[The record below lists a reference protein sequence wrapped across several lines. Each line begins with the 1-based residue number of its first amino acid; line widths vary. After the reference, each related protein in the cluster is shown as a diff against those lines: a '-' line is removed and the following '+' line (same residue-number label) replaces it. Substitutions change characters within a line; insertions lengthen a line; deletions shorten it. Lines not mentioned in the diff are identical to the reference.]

1 MAVVAPPP
9 NDRKRVKVYELRD
22 NDWFDRG
29 TGLCSAQVI
38 DDEPRIYVES
48 EDEPDRMLLES
59 RIRRDDGYQK
69 QQETLIVWTEPSGTD
84 MALSFQEAEG
94 CAVIWEFVSN
104 VQRQMISFTG
114 PDDSLSDD
122 ALDASFSNPIV
133 LPPPELGN
141 LAEIEQRIRHAS
153 IGPGRDSLTKFLVR
167 EEYLVKLLPLVS
179 DAEDLESLPDL
190 HRLCNIMKSIILL
203 NDNTL
208 IELVVS
214 DHVISGVVGAL
225 EYDPDFPTHK
235 ANHRQYLNDRN
246 RYKEVVPIKDPIIL
260 RKIRHTWRLQY
271 LKDVILARILDDPT
285 FSVLNSL
292 IFFNQVDIV
301 QHLQSN
307 TPFLNELFAVFNPK
321 NIDNKRKEDAVQFLH
336 QCAAIAKNLQAPAR
350 ANLFANFISHGLFSV
365 IAFAVKHPNPALR
378 TTGIDI
384 LVALLD
390 HDPLM
395 MRGYMLKAVNENKV
409 PLTDTLIDLLHAE
422 TDLGV
427 KNQLADA
434 IKVLLDPQVPIQDPM
449 SRAGAEFLTKMR
461 AQNPLPETFVQNH
474 FDESAKR
481 LFAPLKQLES
491 RQAINDLTFQE
502 VSLYSHLV
510 DILTFYIR
518 QHYLRCRG
526 FMHGESLTPRVAQ
539 LLTVPQKHL
548 KLTALKFFRTLIS
561 LQDTFYLAQMTHHN
575 IFELI
580 LNIVYETMPRDNLLN
595 SACLELFEFVKRENI
610 KTIIIHVVE
619 KYREILKNITYVDTF
634 QNLILRYDQLQGYGA
649 AAEVDVTLFSQ
660 DESAGAPRML
670 INGGQR
676 WHGVREMDAA
686 EEEYFDTSD
695 DEEDEVCFSSRELE
709 HGEEEER
716 DMSAKFNQAHSSYH
730 DGTSILIV
738 DYQQDKQQRMDTA
751 ATNANA
757 NAAKAVPVNG
767 SASPVVKP
775 LVDYP
780 DDDDDDAMDVNVQE
794 KPEQQLAQL
803 QPANPLLT
811 SIDQLQSQTEPESI
825 STTTPYHPTTTSHRL
840 PPHRYTEKRRREEDD
855 DDDELVKLSSGTKRR
870 SSSLSSIGSPGSIGI
885 GIGSLRKKKSF
896 SGLGK
901 NDEHGNVD
909 EGPLRTST
917 TTGGAAGGRKIAINL
932 NLSTLK
938 AGTAAGGN
946 AAADTG
952 PEPRI
957 GTGTGTGT
965 SAKAGSAVS
974 DPPIAKRQE
983 DTLETTES
991 TTGGSGVVAG
1001 DGSDGGGDGD
1011 GGSNGDSGGREAS
1024 VDVSTA

>member
-69 QQETLIVWTEPSGTD
+69 QQETLIVWTEPGGTD

-104 VQRQMISFTG
+104 VQRQMLAFTG

-122 ALDASFSNPIV
+122 ALDSSFSNPII
-133 LPPPELGN
+133 LPAPELGN
-141 LAEIEQRIRHAS
+141 LAEIEQRIRQAS

-167 EEYLVKLLPLVS
+167 EEYLLKLLPLVS

-235 ANHRQYLNDRN
+235 ANHRQYLNDRS

-271 LKDVILARILDDPT
+271 LKDVVLARILDDPT

-301 QHLQSN
+301 QHLQTN
-307 TPFLNELFAVFNPK
+307 TPFLNELFSIFNPK
-321 NIDNKRKEDAVQFLH
+321 NTDNKRKEDAVQFLH

-350 ANLFANFISHGLFSV
+350 ANLFANFIGHGLFSV

-395 MRGYMLKAVNENKV
+395 IRGYMLKAVNEHKV

-449 SRAGAEFLTKMR
+449 SRAGADFLTKLR
-461 AQNPLPETFVQNH
+461 SQNPIPDTFVQNH

-481 LFAPLKQLES
+481 LFLPLKKMAPRQL
-491 RQAINDLTFQE
+491 INDLTFQE

-510 DILTFYIR
+510 DILTFFVR

-526 FMHGESLTPRVAQ
+526 FMHGESLTSRVAQ

-561 LQDTFYLAQMTHHN
+561 LQDTFYVAQMTHNN

-580 LNIVYETMPRDNLLN
+580 LNIVYETMPRDSLLN
-595 SACLELFEFVKRENI
+595 SACLDLFEFVKRENI
-610 KTIIIHVVE
+610 KTIIVHVVE
-619 KYREILKNITYVDTF
+619 NYRDILKNITYVDTF
-634 QNLILRYDQLQGYGA
+634 QNLILRYDQLQGYGVA
-649 AAEVDVTLFSQ
+649 PDVTLFSQ
-660 DESAGAPRML
+660 DESVGTPRML

-695 DEEDEVCFSSRELE
+695 DEEDE
-709 HGEEEER
+709 
-716 DMSAKFNQAHSSYH
+716 
-730 DGTSILIV
+730 
-738 DYQQDKQQRMDTA
+738 DKPQRMDAT

-757 NAAKAVPVNG
+757 NVSPPTAIAVNG
-767 SASPVVKP
+767 SASPIVKP

-780 DDDDDDAMDVNVQE
+780 DDDDEEDVMDINVQS
-794 KPEQQLAQL
+794 QQPQQTEL
-803 QPANPLLT
+803 QPSDSLAS
-811 SIDQLQSQTEPESI
+811 SIGQSEQLRPQTQTQSEPT
-825 STTTPYHPTTTSHRL
+825 STTSPDRSATLSPRL
-840 PPHRYTEKRRREEDD
+840 PPYRYTEKRRREEDD

-870 SSSLSSIGSPGSIGI
+870 SSSLSSIGSSGSIGI
-885 GIGSLRKKKSF
+885 GISSLRKKKSF
-896 SGLGK
+896 SGVGK
-901 NDEHGNVD
+901 NDERERESGNFDDGTGSMKSAAAATTV
-909 EGPLRTST
+909 TTTTTT
-917 TTGGAAGGRKIAINL
+917 TTGTGTGTAGAGSGVGAVGKKISINL

-938 AGTAAGGN
+938 AGPAGAKKRTG
-946 AAADTG
+946 TG
-952 PEPRI
+952 PEG
-957 GTGTGTGT
+957 GTGTGPGT
-965 SAKAGSAVS
+965 RTSPKAGRPTASTSITAGDES
-974 DPPIAKRQE
+974 D
-983 DTLETTES
+983 DG
-991 TTGGSGVVAG
+991 GGSGG
-1001 DGSDGGGDGD
+1001 GGGGDH
-1011 GGSNGDSGGREAS
+1011 GGPEAR
-1024 VDVSTA
+1024 VDVDTK

>member
-1 MAVVAPPP
+1 MAVVAPPS

-48 EDEPDRMLLES
+48 EDEPD
-59 RIRRDDGYQK
+59 Q
-69 QQETLIVWTEPSGTD
+69 TLIVWTEPGGTD

-104 VQRQMISFTG
+104 VQRQMLAFTG

-122 ALDASFSNPIV
+122 ALDSSFSNPII
-133 LPPPELGN
+133 LPAPELGN
-141 LAEIEQRIRHAS
+141 LAEIEQRIRQAS

-167 EEYLVKLLPLVS
+167 EEYLLKLLPLVS
-179 DAEDLESLPDL
+179 DAEDLE
-190 HRLCNIMKSIILL
+190 K
-203 NDNTL
+203 
-208 IELVVS
+208 LVVS

-235 ANHRQYLNDRN
+235 ANHRQYLNDRS

-271 LKDVILARILDDPT
+271 LKDVVLARILDDPT

-301 QHLQSN
+301 QHLQTN
-307 TPFLNELFAVFNPK
+307 TPFLNELFSIFNPK
-321 NIDNKRKEDAVQFLH
+321 NTDNKRKEDAVQFLH

-350 ANLFANFISHGLFSV
+350 ANLFANFIGHGLFSV

-384 LVALLD
+384 LVTLLD

-395 MRGYMLKAVNENKV
+395 IRGYMLKAVNEHKV

-449 SRAGAEFLTKMR
+449 SRAGADFLTKLR
-461 AQNPLPETFVQNH
+461 SQNPIPDTFVQNH

-481 LFAPLKQLES
+481 LFLPLKKMEPRQSTLFTVS
-491 RQAINDLTFQE
+491 RIYAWGIAYIQGGAIVSSTAKTFE
-502 VSLYSHLV
+502 INLH
-510 DILTFYIR
+510 
-518 QHYLRCRG
+518 
-526 FMHGESLTPRVAQ
+526 
-539 LLTVPQKHL
+539 
-548 KLTALKFFRTLIS
+548 
-561 LQDTFYLAQMTHHN
+561 DTFYVAQMTHNN

-580 LNIVYETMPRDNLLN
+580 LNIVYETMPRDSLLN
-595 SACLELFEFVKRENI
+595 SACLDLFEFVKRENI
-610 KTIIIHVVE
+610 KTIIVHVVE
-619 KYREILKNITYVDTF
+619 NYRDILKNITYVDTF
-634 QNLILRYDQLQGYGA
+634 QNLILRYDQLQGYGVA
-649 AAEVDVTLFSQ
+649 PDVTLFSQ
-660 DESAGAPRML
+660 DESVGTPRML

-695 DEEDEVCFSSRELE
+695 DEEDEVCFSSRELKHDE
-709 HGEEEER
+709 WGGVGEEH
-716 DMSAKFNQAHSSYH
+716 DMSVKFSQTRCYR
-730 DGTSILIV
+730 DGTSVLIV
-738 DYQQDKQQRMDTA
+738 DYQQDKPQRMDATA
-751 ATNANA
+751 ANANA
-757 NAAKAVPVNG
+757 NANVSPPTAIAVNG
-767 SASPVVKP
+767 SASPIVKP

-780 DDDDDDAMDVNVQE
+780 DDDDEEDVMDINVQS
-794 KPEQQLAQL
+794 QQPQHTEL
-803 QPANPLLT
+803 QPSDSLAS
-811 SIDQLQSQTEPESI
+811 SIEQSEQLRQQTQTQSEPT
-825 STTTPYHPTTTSHRL
+825 STTSPDRSATLSPRFPPY
-840 PPHRYTEKRRREEDD
+840 RYTEKRRREEDD

-870 SSSLSSIGSPGSIGI
+870 SSSLSSIGSSGSIGI
-885 GIGSLRKKKSF
+885 GISSLRKKKSF
-896 SGLGK
+896 SGVGK
-901 NDEHGNVD
+901 NDERERESGNYDDGTGSMKSAAAATTV
-909 EGPLRTST
+909 TTTTTT
-917 TTGGAAGGRKIAINL
+917 TTGTGTGTAGAGAGAGVGAVGKKISINL

-938 AGTAAGGN
+938 AGPAG
-946 AAADTG
+946 AKKRTV
-952 PEPRI
+952 
-957 GTGTGTGT
+957 GTGTGPEGGAGTGPGT
-965 SAKAGSAVS
+965 PKAGRPTA
-974 DPPIAKRQE
+974 
-983 DTLETTES
+983 S
-991 TTGGSGVVAG
+991 TSITAG
-1001 DGSDGGGDGD
+1001 DESDDGGGDH
-1011 GGSNGDSGGREAS
+1011 GGPEAR
-1024 VDVSTA
+1024 VDTK